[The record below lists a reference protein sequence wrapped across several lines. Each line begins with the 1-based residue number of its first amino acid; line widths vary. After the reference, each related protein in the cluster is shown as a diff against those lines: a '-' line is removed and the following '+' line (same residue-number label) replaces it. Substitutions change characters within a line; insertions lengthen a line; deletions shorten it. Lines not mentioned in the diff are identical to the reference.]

1 MNKEIEKKPYQ
12 YYEFWIFLVY
22 IIFGYIY
29 EDNRAGNLFVSS
41 LWFSMFLYEKLKY
54 ELKGEKWLK
63 RQKKGDLI

>member
-41 LWFSMFLYEKLKY
+41 L
-54 ELKGEKWLK
+54 
-63 RQKKGDLI
+63 